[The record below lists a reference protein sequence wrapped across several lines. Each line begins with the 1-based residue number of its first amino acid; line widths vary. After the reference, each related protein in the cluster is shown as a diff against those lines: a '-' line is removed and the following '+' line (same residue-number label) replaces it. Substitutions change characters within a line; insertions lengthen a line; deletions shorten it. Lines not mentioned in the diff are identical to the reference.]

1 VLTKAD
7 KMKKAELETCL
18 GKVGDAIAIRPAAAS
33 TIIAT
38 SAAKGI
44 GIPELRADLAVLAAP
59 V

>member
-1 VLTKAD
+1 
-7 KMKKAELETCL
+7 MKKAELETCL
-18 GKVGDAIAIRPAAAS
+18 DKVGDAIAIRPAAAS

-44 GIPELRADLAVLAAP
+44 GIPELRADLAALAAP